1 MDLIAVRAG
10 VAMCRTLPAILLA
23 VLAGV
28 VVAEGPIASG
38 AEAPP
43 LQLEDTIPLGDVR
56 GRIDHMAVDLARHRL
71 FVAALGNDSL
81 AVVDLTSKRLDRL
94 IGGLPEPQGVAYD
107 RATDTLYV
115 ANAGDGSVRFFNN
128 GDLSAIGQI
137 ELGSDADNIR
147 IDPKAGQVFVGHGD
161 GALAVID
168 APTRSK
174 IADVSL
180 KAHPESFQLDA
191 TRIFVNVP
199 SAGTVDVIDRI
210 SRQKLAS
217 WPTEGRSA
225 NFAMVLDE
233 ARQHLLV
240 AFRRPAEL
248 AVVSMSDGALVG
260 AVPTC
265 GDADDV
271 FLDAKRDR
279 IYVSCGDGVV
289 DVLAVDGITHRQIDR
304 ISTAPGARTSLFVPE
319 LDRLLVAVPAK
330 ADGGAA
336 IFVFRPSP

>member
-1 MDLIAVRAG
+1 
-10 VAMCRTLPAILLA
+10 MCRTLFAILSA
-23 VLAGV
+23 VLAGIA
-28 VVAEGPIASG
+28 VAKGPIASG

-43 LQLEDTIPLGDVR
+43 LQLEDKISLGDVR

-71 FVAALGNDSL
+71 FVAALGNDTL

-115 ANAGDGSVRFFNN
+115 AHAGDGSVRFFNN

-147 IDPKAGQVFVGHGD
+147 IDSRAGQVFVGHGD

-168 APTRSK
+168 ASTRSK
-174 IADVSL
+174 IAGVPL
-180 KAHPESFQLDA
+180 KAHPESFQLNA

-199 SAGTVDVIDRI
+199 SAGTIDVIDRI
-210 SRQKLAS
+210 SRQKIAS

-225 NFAMVLDE
+225 NFPMMLDE

-240 AFRRPAEL
+240 VFRRPAEL
-248 AVVSMSDGALVG
+248 AVLSLSDGAFVG
-260 AVPTC
+260 GVPTC

-279 IYVSCGDGVV
+279 VYVSCGDGFV
-289 DVLAVDGITHRQIDR
+289 DVLAADGVTYRQIDR
-304 ISTAPGARTSLFVPE
+304 IPTAAGARTSLFVPE
-319 LDRLLVAVPAK
+319 LDRLLVAAPAK
-330 ADGGAA
+330 ADGAAA
-336 IFVFRPSP
+336 ILVFRPSP